1 MSFLLDTNICSALL
15 RRPGK
20 LAHRF
25 VQHGGSLC
33 IPTIVMGELL
43 AWAFKRPD
51 PTLLLATLEQDLFPE
66 LIVLDFDQSCA
77 LQFGR
82 IRGTLLLQG
91 RVVNPVDLMIAAVAL
106 TYDLTLV
113 THNTKDFEHV
123 PGLRFVDQSES
134 FEYCNWG

>member
-1 MSFLLDTNICSALL
+1 MRFLLDTNICSALVK
-15 RRPGK
+15 RPGK

-33 IPTIVMGELL
+33 IPSIVMGELL
-43 AWAFKRPD
+43 AWAYKRPD
-51 PTLLLATLEQDLFPE
+51 PTVLLATLEHDLFPE
-66 LIVLDFDQSCA
+66 LIVLDFDQACA
-77 LQFGR
+77 QQFGR
-82 IRGTLLLQG
+82 IRGALLQQG

-123 PGLRFVDQSES
+123 TGLHLVDWLE
-134 FEYCNWG
+134 